1 MLSRVAVGLRP
12 SVRDVVGQRVAG
24 KIQSELHLPVSA
36 VSIVKIFTIDG
47 LDPSAVEAVLKAGV
61 LHDPVVQT
69 ASAAPITPDVPA
81 DWVIEVSFRPGVTDN
96 EARTA
101 KEAIAL
107 ALGLDEAGRKGLA
120 VYTGVQYHIAGLADR
135 AAAEHVALD
144 LLANDLLQRHDV
156 KSAAEWSAEPGFPAR
171 TAKVTGKADSTVE
184 VPDLFNMTEEQMLT
198 LGRERTL
205 ALSLDEWWAI
215 RAYFGLPGFKV
226 RRVSWGLIHNPT
238 DVELECLAQTWSEHC
253 KHKIFSA
260 DITYVDNETGRTEVI
275 SSLYKSYIQ
284 RSTADIRDALGEND
298 FCLSVFSDNAG
309 VVKFTEDLNLCI
321 KVETHNSPSALDP
334 YGGALTGIV
343 GVNRDPMGTGIGA
356 NLLCNTDVFCFAS
369 PFHEGTLPPRLLH
382 PRRVLEGVREGV
394 EHGGNKS
401 GVPTVNGSIVFDERF
416 LGKPLV
422 FCGTVGML
430 PAVIN
435 GKPSHVKKAL
445 PGDYIVMVGGRI
457 GKDGIHG
464 ATFSSEELHEG
475 SPATA
480 VQIGDPITQRRM
492 YDCLMRARD
501 MGLYNAITD
510 NGAGGLSSSVG
521 EMAQDAGGCELYL
534 DRAPLKY
541 DGLVPWEIFTSEA
554 QERMTLAVPPDKFA
568 DFMRLAREMGVEA
581 TELGNFTNS
590 GYLRVYYG
598 QRTVAYID
606 MDFLHGGTPRMALTA
621 EWTRPVIARTE
632 PKLPAEGHGAL
643 LRRMLGR
650 LNICS
655 KEYVVRQYDHEVK
668 GGSAVKPMVGVRRDG
683 PSDAGVLRP
692 VLSRPEGVAL
702 SHGICPRY
710 SDIDAYWM
718 MAAAIDEA
726 VRGAVAVG
734 ADPDRLAGVDNFCW
748 CDPVESEKTPDGRY
762 KLAQLVR
769 ANKALAHFCRAFR
782 TPCVSGKDS
791 MKNDYSGGGAKISIP
806 PTVLF
811 SVMGFVPDVSRVVT
825 SDFKNAGD
833 LVYVLGATLAELGAS
848 ELSGE
853 LGFTSPDVPQ
863 VEAVSARRRYKT
875 LHDAMMVG
883 LVSACHDCSD
893 GGLAVALA
901 EMAIGGRLGA
911 DLDCDAAPGA
921 RGLTDLELL
930 YSESTSRLVVT
941 VSPENQAAFETL
953 FAGQPCGLLGT
964 VAAPP
969 ELTLRRGQAVLCAEP
984 AEELARAFKATLD
997 W

>member
-47 LDPSAVEAVLKAGV
+47 LDAEAVEAVIAAGV

-107 ALGLDEAGRKGLA
+107 ALGLDEAGRQGLA
-120 VYTGVQYHIAGLADR
+120 VYTGVQYHIAGLADQ

-156 KSAAEWSAEPGFPAR
+156 KSAAQWTAEPGFPAR

-260 DITYVDNETGRTEVI
+260 DITYIDNETGRTEVI

-284 RSTADIRDALGEND
+284 RSTADIRAALGEND

-401 GVPTVNGSIVFDERF
+401 GVPTV
-416 LGKPLV
+416 
-422 FCGTVGML
+422 
-430 PAVIN
+430 
-435 GKPSHVKKAL
+435 
-445 PGDYIVMVGGRI
+445 
-457 GKDGIHG
+457 
-464 ATFSSEELHEG
+464 
-475 SPATA
+475 
-480 VQIGDPITQRRM
+480 
-492 YDCLMRARD
+492 
-501 MGLYNAITD
+501 
-510 NGAGGLSSSVG
+510 
-521 EMAQDAGGCELYL
+521 
-534 DRAPLKY
+534 
-541 DGLVPWEIFTSEA
+541 
-554 QERMTLAVPPDKFA
+554 
-568 DFMRLAREMGVEA
+568 
-581 TELGNFTNS
+581 
-590 GYLRVYYG
+590 
-598 QRTVAYID
+598 
-606 MDFLHGGTPRMALTA
+606 
-621 EWTRPVIARTE
+621 
-632 PKLPAEGHGAL
+632 
-643 LRRMLGR
+643 
-650 LNICS
+650 
-655 KEYVVRQYDHEVK
+655 
-668 GGSAVKPMVGVRRDG
+668 
-683 PSDAGVLRP
+683 
-692 VLSRPEGVAL
+692 
-702 SHGICPRY
+702 
-710 SDIDAYWM
+710 
-718 MAAAIDEA
+718 
-726 VRGAVAVG
+726 
-734 ADPDRLAGVDNFCW
+734 
-748 CDPVESEKTPDGRY
+748 
-762 KLAQLVR
+762 
-769 ANKALAHFCRAFR
+769 
-782 TPCVSGKDS
+782 
-791 MKNDYSGGGAKISIP
+791 
-806 PTVLF
+806 
-811 SVMGFVPDVSRVVT
+811 
-825 SDFKNAGD
+825 
-833 LVYVLGATLAELGAS
+833 
-848 ELSGE
+848 
-853 LGFTSPDVPQ
+853 
-863 VEAVSARRRYKT
+863 
-875 LHDAMMVG
+875 
-883 LVSACHDCSD
+883 
-893 GGLAVALA
+893 
-901 EMAIGGRLGA
+901 
-911 DLDCDAAPGA
+911 
-921 RGLTDLELL
+921 
-930 YSESTSRLVVT
+930 
-941 VSPENQAAFETL
+941 
-953 FAGQPCGLLGT
+953 
-964 VAAPP
+964 
-969 ELTLRRGQAVLCAEP
+969 
-984 AEELARAFKATLD
+984 
-997 W
+997 